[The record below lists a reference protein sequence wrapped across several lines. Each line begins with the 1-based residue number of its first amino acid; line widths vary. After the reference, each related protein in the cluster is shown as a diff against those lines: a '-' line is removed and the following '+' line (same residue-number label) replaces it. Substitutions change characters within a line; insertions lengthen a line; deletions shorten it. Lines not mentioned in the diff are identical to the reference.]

1 MLFSSSVF
9 LFLFLPVVLLVYY
22 LPLRRWR
29 QGQNVFLLLASL
41 GFYAWGEPWFVLVM
55 LGSILANYGFGLWVD
70 ACKRAGRT
78 CLPPLVAALAVNL
91 GILFVFKYL
100 TFTLGILNRLGAA
113 FVIPG
118 IELPIGISFFT
129 FQALSYVL
137 DVHRDRGEVQ
147 RSPLKVGLY
156 ISFFPQ
162 LIAGPIVKYET
173 VAQQIDHR
181 KETWTDFSAGCSRFI
196 VGLGKKVLL
205 SNQLAV
211 VADRAFGLGDGLS
224 ASFAWLGALCYTLQI
239 YFDFSGYSD
248 MAIGLGRMF
257 GFAFKENFNY
267 PYISRS
273 ITEFWRR
280 WHISLSTWFRDYV
293 YFPLGGSRVDS
304 RAKHIRNL
312 FVVWLLTGIWHGANW
327 TFLAWGLFYFV
338 LLVLEKYGHLGRGWP
353 VWAKWL
359 FTFLMVNFAWVLFRA
374 DSLAAAGQYL
384 QAMFGLGAG
393 GWDDLTALY
402 LRENWTVLAAAGPPP
417 AELGREKGQPPA
429 GCGLRR
435 AGGGGVPGVGG
446 LPDQRHL
453 QPLHLLQLLR
463 RQRREATQYHDRRGL
478 SAGGGGGI
486 PAAGHLLLRRGG
498 EV

>member
-113 FVIPG
+113 FAIPG

-181 KETWTDFSAGCSRFI
+181 KETWADFSAGCSRFI

-239 YFDFSGYSD
+239 YYDFSGYSD
-248 MAIGLGRMF
+248 MAIGLGKMF
-257 GFAFKENFNY
+257 GFHFLENFNY

-293 YFPLGGSRVDS
+293 YIPLGGNRKGVA
-304 RAKHIRNL
+304 RHLRNML
-312 FVVWLLTGIWHGANW
+312 IVWFLTGLWHGA
-327 TFLAWGLFYFV
+327 AWNFVLWGMFFAV
-338 LLVLEKYGHLGRGWP
+338 LLVLEKQGFSAFLQKHSLFSHMYVLLAVTVSFVIFNAVSTKDALETLKVMFSGGSLPLVSKEFLYYLKSYGVILTISVVSATPFAAQLIERFHTKKT
-353 VWAKWL
+353 AK
-359 FTFLMVNFAWVLFRA
+359 
-374 DSLAAAGQYL
+374 
-384 QAMFGLGAG
+384 
-393 GWDDLTALY
+393 
-402 LRENWTVLAAAGPPP
+402 
-417 AELGREKGQPPA
+417 
-429 GCGLRR
+429 
-435 AGGGGVPGVGG
+435 
-446 LPDQRHL
+446 
-453 QPLHLLQLLR
+453 QLLNIL
-463 RQRREATQYHDRRGL
+463 E
-478 SAGGGGGI
+478 
-486 PAAGHLLLRRGG
+486 PAVLIVLMLTVTAYLIQDSYNPFLYFRF
-498 EV
+498 

>member
-9 LFLFLPVVLLVYY
+9 LFLFLPLVLLIYY

-55 LGSILANYGFGLWVD
+55 IASILANYGFGLWVD
-70 ACKRAGRT
+70 ACKRAGRS
-78 CLPPLVAALAVNL
+78 CRPPIVAAVTANL

-100 TFTLGILNRLGAA
+100 TFTLGILNSLGAH

-137 DVHRDRGEVQ
+137 DVHRDRGQVQ
-147 RSPLKVGLY
+147 KSPLKVGLY

-173 VAQQIDHR
+173 VADQIDHR
-181 KETWTDFSAGCSRFI
+181 KETWDDFSAGCTRFI

-205 SNQLAV
+205 ANQLAL
-211 VADRAFGLGDGLS
+211 VADRAFLLEGADRLTT
-224 ASFAWLGALCYTLQI
+224 SFAWLGALCYTLQI
-239 YFDFSGYSD
+239 YYDFSGYSD
-248 MAIGLGRMF
+248 MAIGLGKMF
-257 GFAFKENFNY
+257 GFHFLENFNY

-273 ITEFWRR
+273 VTEFWRR
-280 WHISLSTWFRDYV
+280 WHISLSTWFRDYA

-304 RAKHIRNL
+304 RGKHMRNL

-327 TFLAWGLFYFV
+327 TFIVWGLFYFV

-353 VWAKWL
+353 AVCQWL
-359 FTFLMVNFAWVLFRA
+359 FTFLMVNFAWVIFRA
-374 DSLAAAGQYL
+374 DGLGEAAGFL
-384 QAMFGLGAG
+384 SAMFGRGAG
-393 GWDDLTALY
+393 LWSAETGLFF
-402 LRENWTVLAAAGPPP
+402 RENWTVLLAGAVFAAPVAPALAQRAGRLRSVALDLGYALLAAAIFLVS
-417 AELGREKGQPPA
+417 ASFIIKGTYNPFI
-429 GCGLRR
+429 
-435 AGGGGVPGVGG
+435 
-446 LPDQRHL
+446 
-453 QPLHLLQLLR
+453 
-463 RQRREATQYHDRRGL
+463 YFNF
-478 SAGGGGGI
+478 
-486 PAAGHLLLRRGG
+486 
-498 EV
+498 

>member
-239 YFDFSGYSD
+239 YYDFSGYSD
-248 MAIGLGRMF
+248 MAIGLGKMF
-257 GFAFKENFNY
+257 GFHFLENFNY

-280 WHISLSTWFRDYV
+280 WHISLSTWFREYL
-293 YFPLGGSRVDS
+293 YIPLGGNRCSKGRWVL
-304 RAKHIRNL
+304 NL
-312 FVVWLLTGIWHGANW
+312 FLVWAATGIWHGASWN
-327 TFLAWGLFYFV
+327 FVLWGLYFWVLLLVEKFV
-338 LLVLEKYGHLGRGWP
+338 LLRWLKRAPGAVGHLYT
-353 VWAKWL
+353 L
-359 FTFLMVNFAWVLFRA
+359 FFVLVSWTIFAIEDF
-374 DSLAAAGQYL
+374 GQLGEYL
-384 QAMFGLGAG
+384 KVMFGLGGVPLIDGAFKYY
-393 GWDDLTALY
+393 AANY
-402 LRENWTVLAAAGPPP
+402 LPVLCISALAATPLGAAVYRRLNVRTAHILGAVLILAG
-417 AELGREKGQPPA
+417 
-429 GCGLRR
+429 
-435 AGGGGVPGVGG
+435 
-446 LPDQRHL
+446 
-453 QPLHLLQLLR
+453 
-463 RQRREATQYHDRRGL
+463 
-478 SAGGGGGI
+478 
-486 PAAGHLLLRRGG
+486 LLLCTAYLVDGTYNPFLYFRF
-498 EV
+498 

>member
-78 CLPPLVAALAVNL
+78 CAPPLVTALAVNL

-181 KETWTDFSAGCSRFI
+181 KETWADFSAGCSRFI

-211 VADRAFGLGDGLS
+211 VADRAFGQGDGLS

-239 YFDFSGYSD
+239 YYDFSGYSD
-248 MAIGLGRMF
+248 MAIGLGKMF
-257 GFAFKENFNY
+257 GFHFLENFNY

-280 WHISLSTWFRDYV
+280 WHILVPGLCLLPPGGQPGGLQGQTHPKPVRSVAAHRHLARGQLDV
-293 YFPLGGSRVDS
+293 PGLG
-304 RAKHIRNL
+304 
-312 FVVWLLTGIWHGANW
+312 T
-327 TFLAWGLFYFV
+327 V
-338 LLVLEKYGHLGRGWP
+338 LLR
-353 VWAKWL
+353 
-359 FTFLMVNFAWVLFRA
+359 
-374 DSLAAAGQYL
+374 AAGAGEIRASGPGLAGVGQMAVYL
-384 QAMFGLGAG
+384 PDGELRLGAFPGGQPGGGGAVPPGHVRLRRRGVGRSDRPLPAGELDGAG
-393 GWDDLTALY
+393 GVGAL
-402 LRENWTVLAAAGPPP
+402 RRTAGPPP
-417 AELGREKGQPPA
+417 AGLGRE
-429 GCGLRR
+429 
-435 AGGGGVPGVGG
+435 
-446 LPDQRHL
+446 
-453 QPLHLLQLLR
+453 
-463 RQRREATQYHDRRGL
+463 
-478 SAGGGGGI
+478 
-486 PAAGHLLLRRGG
+486 
-498 EV
+498 